1 MLSLTGAKR
10 TQDTRSPHGQNDL
23 NKRSAMTVEQRLNV
37 TAAMSDQVEGDASRQ
52 ATASLRGYAYQIYA
66 SAIAWMTLPEDGFL
80 HLEVAEDYSTLV
92 SNTLNA
98 VQVKAT
104 KAAITLNTKSVV
116 DAINAFFFLRERNS
130 GRRVTME
137 YLTTAEIG
145 LEAEIEDR
153 INGEAGIHYWLAA
166 SEGADVGLLKVRL
179 LQLKLSDAAKS
190 FLSMEPD
197 EVIRREL
204 LTSLRWRCGAPGII
218 DVRKRLFDQTGAYCS
233 REGEPVIYADRFV
246 DKLLGNIIEA
256 VISGDRQGRTK
267 VDLKKAFQDVTRV
280 SVPASTL
287 DNILR
292 QGLVGQAQDR
302 SLIQPAAFEPL
313 PLGTIN
319 LAPRETLSE
328 KAMASLSESGVA
340 WFCAGA
346 GYGKT
351 TIATLVAERTF
362 NPWNVARL
370 RGMDPTATASKLRRV
385 AIELEISG
393 AVNLL
398 LDDLDHLS
406 DPNVQEALSALL
418 LTRRR
423 LSARLMI
430 TSNQPP
436 APMRSRVWFGEA
448 SVIVPVL
455 DFTEDEVWRLV
466 ETEGGDPE
474 TFGRYAYLGSGAG
487 HPQLA
492 HALVL
497 GLKDRGWPIMEVQTL
512 AALSGMDVDVE
523 AVRGEIRSRLISE
536 LPADQLHLLSRLTLV
551 FGAFSRQFALSLAE
565 KPNPIPLPG
574 RAFDGLHGPW
584 IDQVTG
590 QKFRPSSLVT
600 TLGKETLGPAE
611 ARDLN
616 AAIARLRVN
625 GNTLDAGEVDG
636 ILNNAVLGEAE
647 DVLEIIFAATVTSTR
662 TDLPRLVDAFPTLLV
677 MSAERSL
684 YEKSPSIAAKL
695 RVIQVLLLAAKG
707 APARLQASLDA
718 FDKELLLLA
727 DRSYASILNISTL
740 SKLMFMPGVI
750 DILPGVIGRL
760 AALRHDPL
768 AVEYAE
774 NLPEMAGQPT
784 SIDFMVRAIFAAQLA
799 SIRRVSTVSRLLDE
813 ISALNED
820 DRAFFLRPF
829 VHHAGDKAI
838 AVKAPWSAAVVN
850 GISGTEELASEYI
863 ALAEKALQVGDA
875 EIAAA
880 AYETAAT
887 IYDEDLNRPER
898 ALDILADA
906 VEKNPGHEWSLQR
919 HRARV
924 LFHMKRYQ
932 EQLQIAAPL
941 LPGPDRANIEMAYF
955 LREIA
960 IANSNLGNHDEA
972 ADRYGEAAARAS
984 ASELTDLKLMSVG
997 LKADQ
1002 AIEAFWAGQNL
1013 RAIAGLAEILQE
1025 LEQIDV
1031 TAGLRQKALWS
1042 YIPHTVAW
1050 MVNNAIPG
1058 VTDPNFEYAMAK
1070 GLNSNPNPDPAIAQ
1084 LRRAPIEFVWAMLSE
1099 VETRLQVDAGVGKS
1113 MVLPNWDARIPTLAD
1128 YMLQRDLH
1136 RRSVVMGNA
1145 EEFCDTL
1152 PGFMA
1157 SIIWLNNAPEG
1168 IDPFS
1173 SPRGRVPKL
1182 ADEQFLRFGSFVQ
1195 TRTLTFILALALQ
1208 GRSERVDRF
1217 IELQS
1222 TLALPMLS
1230 RDQVAAFRG
1239 GNLLNPV
1246 EEVQSNFVGAVFQ
1259 HFSAGRRMTVT
1270 ELFIAGVRIVEM
1282 APTDLTGHLK
1292 TLGFEWYVAEWSRV
1306 AVEQRFQLRLPGTID
1321 GTIRDVVALGKTGDA
1336 GIAAMALAV
1345 SPHVNV
1351 NLPADMIAILRAAAE
1366 L

>member
-1 MLSLTGAKR
+1 MP
-10 TQDTRSPHGQNDL
+10 PHEP
-23 NKRSAMTVEQRLNV
+23 KRSAMTLEPSLNV
-37 TAAMSDQVEGDASRQ
+37 TAATPDQVEGDASRQ

-130 GRRVTME
+130 GRRITME

-145 LEAEIEDR
+145 LEAEIADR
-153 INGEAGIHYWLAA
+153 INGEAGILYWVAA
-166 SEGADVGLLKVRL
+166 SDGADVGLLKVRL
-179 LQLKLSDAAKS
+179 LQLPLSAAARV
-190 FLSMEPD
+190 FLSTASD
-197 EVIRREL
+197 EVIRQEL
-204 LTSLRWRCGAPGII
+204 LTSLRWRCGAPGIV
-218 DVRKRLFDQTGAYCS
+218 DVRKKLIDQAGAYCS
-233 REGEPVIYADRFV
+233 REGEAVIYADRFV
-246 DKLLGNIIEA
+246 DKLVGNIIEA
-256 VISGDRQGRTK
+256 VVAGEKQGRTK
-267 VDLKKAFQDVTRV
+267 IDLKKAFQDVTRV
-280 SVPASTL
+280 SVPASAL

-292 QGLVGQAQDR
+292 QGLIGRAPDQ
-302 SLIQPAAFEPL
+302 LLTQPAALETL
-313 PLGTIN
+313 PQGTSN

-328 KAMASLSESGVA
+328 QAMAALSQSGVA

-351 TIATLVAERTF
+351 TIATLVAERTRD
-362 NPWNVARL
+362 PWNVARL
-370 RGMDPTATASKLRRV
+370 RGMDPATTASKLRRV

-393 AVNLL
+393 VVSLL

-406 DPNVQEALSALL
+406 DPNVQDALSALL
-418 LTRRR
+418 STRRR
-423 LSARLMI
+423 LSARLII
-430 TSNQPP
+430 TSSQPP
-436 APMRSRVWFGEA
+436 APMRSRNWFGAA
-448 SVIVPVL
+448 SVTVPVL
-455 DFTEDEVWRLV
+455 DFTEEEVRHLV
-466 ETEGGDPE
+466 EAEGGDPE
-474 TFGRYAYLGSGAG
+474 MFGRYAYLGSGAG

-497 GLKDRGWPIMEVQTL
+497 GLRDRGWPITEVQTL

-536 LPADQLHLLSRLTLV
+536 LPTDQLHLLARLTLV

-565 KPNPIPLPG
+565 KTSPIQLPG

-590 QKFRPSSLVT
+590 QTFRPSSLVT

-611 ARDLN
+611 TKDLN
-616 AAIARLRVN
+616 AAIARLRVS
-625 GNTLDAGEVDG
+625 GDKLDAGEVDG

-647 DVLEIIFAATVTSTR
+647 DVLEIIFAATVSSTR

-684 YEKSPSIAAKL
+684 YEKSPSVAAKL

-707 APARLQASLDA
+707 AAARLQASLEA

-727 DRSYASILNISTL
+727 DPSYANILRISTL
-740 SKLMFMPGVI
+740 SKLMFVPGVI
-750 DILPGVIGRL
+750 DILPGMMGRL
-760 AALRHDPL
+760 AALLHDPL
-768 AVEYAE
+768 AIEYAE
-774 NLPEMAGQPT
+774 HLPEMAGQPS
-784 SIDFMVRAIFAAQLA
+784 SIGFMVRAIFAAQLA
-799 SIRRVSTVSRLLDE
+799 SVSRVSTISRLLDE

-829 VHHAGDKAI
+829 VHHVGDKAI
-838 AVKAPWSAAVVN
+838 AVKAPWSASVVN
-850 GISGTEELASEYI
+850 GFPGTEELASEYL

-887 IYDEDLNRPER
+887 IYDEDLNRSER
-898 ALDILADA
+898 ALEILVDA

-924 LFHMKRYQ
+924 LFHMRRYEQ
-932 EQLQIAAPL
+932 QLQISAPL
-941 LPGPDRANIEMAYF
+941 LPGSDRANIEMAYF

-960 IANSNLGNHDEA
+960 IANSNLGRHDEA
-972 ADRYGEAAARAS
+972 ADRYAEAAARAS
-984 ASELTDLKLMSVG
+984 ASELTDLQLMSIG
-997 LKADQ
+997 LKADR

-1013 RAIAGLAEILQE
+1013 RAISGLAEALQE
-1025 LEQIDV
+1025 LEHIDV

-1050 MVNNAIPG
+1050 MVNNAIPS

-1084 LRRAPIEFVWAMLSE
+1084 LRRGPIEFIWAMLSE
-1099 VETRLQVDAGVGKS
+1099 LETRLQVDAGIGKS
-1113 MVLPNWDARIPTLAD
+1113 MTLPSWDTRIPTLAD
-1128 YMLQRDLH
+1128 YVLQKDLH
-1136 RRSVVMGNA
+1136 RRSVVTGNA
-1145 EEFCDTL
+1145 EEFCNTF

-1157 SIIWLNNAPEG
+1157 SIIWLNDAPEG
-1168 IDPFS
+1168 IDPFN
-1173 SPRGRVPKL
+1173 SPKGRVPKL
-1182 ADEQFLRFGSFVQ
+1182 ADEQFLRYRSFVE
-1195 TRTLTFILALALQ
+1195 TRALTFILALALQ
-1208 GRSERVDRF
+1208 GSSERIEDF
-1217 IELQS
+1217 IERQS

-1230 RDQVAAFRG
+1230 CDQVAAFRN

-1246 EEVQSNFVGAVFQ
+1246 EEVQSNFVGAVYQ
-1259 HFSAGRRMTVT
+1259 HFIAGRRMTAT

-1292 TLGFEWYVAEWSRV
+1292 TLGFEWYVAEWKRV
-1306 AVEQRFQLRLPGTID
+1306 AMDQRFQLRFPAAID
-1321 GTIRDVVALGKTGDA
+1321 GTIRDVVAIGKTGHA
-1336 GIAAMALAV
+1336 GIAATALAV

-1351 NLPADMIAILRAAAE
+1351 DLPHDMIAMLRAAAG

>member
-1 MLSLTGAKR
+1 
-10 TQDTRSPHGQNDL
+10 
-23 NKRSAMTVEQRLNV
+23 MTLEPRLNV
-37 TAAMSDQVEGDASRQ
+37 TAATPDQVEGDVSRQ

-130 GRRVTME
+130 DRRVTME

-145 LEAEIEDR
+145 LEAEIADR
-153 INGEAGIHYWLAA
+153 INGEAGIRYWLAA
-166 SEGADVGLLKVRL
+166 SEGADVGLLKARL
-179 LQLKLSDAAKS
+179 LQLPLSAAAKT
-190 FLSMEPD
+190 FLSTESD
-197 EVIRREL
+197 DIIRHEL
-204 LTSLRWRCGAPGII
+204 LTSLRWRCGAPGFIE
-218 DVRKRLFDQTGAYCS
+218 VRKRLVDQAGAYCS
-233 REGEPVIYADRFV
+233 REGEPITYADRFV
-246 DKLLGNIIEA
+246 DKLVGNIIEA
-256 VISGDRQGRTK
+256 VVAGDRQGRTK
-267 VDLKKAFQDVTRV
+267 VDLKKAFQEVTRV
-280 SVPASTL
+280 SVPASAL

-292 QGLVGQAQDR
+292 QGLVGQTPDHA
-302 SLIQPAAFEPL
+302 LTQPAGFEPL
-313 PLGTIN
+313 PQSTIN
-319 LAPRETLSE
+319 LAPREALNE

-351 TIATLVAERTF
+351 TMATLVAARTL
-362 NPWNVARL
+362 NPWKVARL
-370 RGMDPTATASKLRRV
+370 RGMDPAATASKLRRV

-393 AVNLL
+393 PVNLL

-418 LTRRR
+418 STRRR
-423 LSARLMI
+423 LSAPLMI
-430 TSNQPP
+430 TSSQPP
-436 APMRSRVWFGEA
+436 APMRSRNWFGAA
-448 SVIVPVL
+448 SVTVPVL
-455 DFTEDEVWRLV
+455 DFTEEEVR
-466 ETEGGDPE
+466 EFIAAEGGDPE
-474 TFGRYAYLGSGAG
+474 MFGTYAYLGSGAG

-497 GLKDRGWPIMEVQTL
+497 GLKDRGWPVKEVETL

-523 AVRGEIRSRLISE
+523 AVRGDIRSRLISE
-536 LPADQLHLLSRLTLV
+536 LPADQLLLLARLTLV

-565 KPNPIPLPG
+565 TASPIPLPG

-611 ARDLN
+611 AKDLN
-616 AAIARLRVN
+616 AAIARLRVSDD
-625 GNTLDAGEVDG
+625 TLDAGEVDG
-636 ILNNAVLGEAE
+636 ILNNAVLGEAV
-647 DVLEIIFAATVTSTR
+647 DVIEIIFAATVTSTR
-662 TDLPRLVDAFPTLLV
+662 TDLPRLVDAFPTFLV
-677 MSAERSL
+677 RSAERSL

-695 RVIQVLLLAAKG
+695 RMIQVLLLAAKG
-707 APARLQASLDA
+707 SSARLQACLEA
-718 FDKELLLLA
+718 FDKELVLLA
-727 DRSYASILNISTL
+727 DPSYANILRISTL
-740 SKLMFMPGVI
+740 SKLMFLPGVI
-750 DILPGVIGRL
+750 DILPGVMGRL
-760 AALRHDPL
+760 AALLHDPL
-768 AVEYAE
+768 AIEYAE
-774 NLPEMAGQPT
+774 HLPEMAGKPS
-784 SIDFMVRAIFAAQLA
+784 SIGFIVRAIFAAQLA
-799 SIRRVSTVSRLLDE
+799 SVRRVSTISRLLDE

-829 VHHAGDKAI
+829 VHHVGDKAI
-838 AVKAPWSAAVVN
+838 AVKAPWSAGVVN
-850 GISGTEELASEYI
+850 GFPGTEELASEYL

-887 IYDEDLNRPER
+887 IYDEDLNRSER
-898 ALDILADA
+898 ALEILADA
-906 VEKNPGHEWSLQR
+906 AGKNPGHEWSLQR

-924 LFHMKRYQ
+924 LFHMKRYEQ
-932 EQLQIAAPL
+932 QLQIAAPL

-972 ADRYGEAAARAS
+972 ADRYAEAAVRAS
-984 ASELTDLKLMSVG
+984 ASELTDLQLMSVG
-997 LKADQ
+997 LKADE
-1002 AIEAFWAGQNL
+1002 AVEAFWAGQNL
-1013 RAIAGLAEILQE
+1013 RAISGLAEVLQA

-1031 TAGLRQKALWS
+1031 TVGLRQKALWS

-1070 GLNSNPNPDPAIAQ
+1070 GLNSNPNPDPVIAQ
-1084 LRRAPIEFVWAMLSE
+1084 LRRGPIEFVWAMLSE
-1099 VETRLQVDAGVGKS
+1099 LETRLQVDAGIGKA
-1113 MVLPNWDARIPTLAD
+1113 MTLPSWDTRIPTLAD
-1128 YMLQRDLH
+1128 YVLRMDLH
-1136 RRSVVMGNA
+1136 RRSVLTGNV
-1145 EEFCDTL
+1145 EEFCETL
-1152 PGFMA
+1152 PEFMA
-1157 SIIWLNNAPEG
+1157 SIVWLNSAPKD
-1168 IDPFS
+1168 IDPFN
-1173 SPRGRVPKL
+1173 SPTGRLPKL
-1182 ADEQFLRFGSFVQ
+1182 ADEQFLRFGSFVE
-1195 TRTLTFILALALQ
+1195 TRALTFILALALQ
-1208 GRSERVDRF
+1208 GRSERIDKF

-1230 RDQVAAFRG
+1230 RDQVAAFG
-1239 GNLLNPV
+1239 NGNLLNAGA
-1246 EEVQSNFVGAVFQ
+1246 EVQSNFVGAVYQ
-1259 HFSAGRRMTVT
+1259 HFRTGRRMTAI

-1292 TLGFEWYVAEWSRV
+1292 TLGFEWYVAEWTRV
-1306 AVEQRFQLRLPGTID
+1306 AVDQRFQLRFPAAID
-1321 GTIRDVVALGKTGDA
+1321 HAIRDVVALGKTGDA

-1351 NLPADMIAILRAAAE
+1351 NLPNDIVATLRAATGR
-1366 L
+1366 